1 MIECRSAYNINTLFA
16 FKSTAG
22 YVILHV
28 TITCSLREKNII
40 MFNNSFMC
48 RYLRMQIEQNNQP
61 MLESSK
67 SRHNLFQMY
76 GTPKTKNDVI
86 QMLGED
92 AGENKRVFFDS
103 GYVRTIA
110 VGQ

>member
-1 MIECRSAYNINTLFA
+1 
-16 FKSTAG
+16 
-22 YVILHV
+22 
-28 TITCSLREKNII
+28 